1 MRRCLIA
8 VKQRYRYVSFTPAT
22 SLVQGK
28 CRNVIPSSQPQFLA
42 CTDDR
47 IPDRTR
53 CLRLVLGTYTLLPAS
68 TRTVPAHSA
77 KVLASP
83 QAHGTFRSSESSSY
97 LLNRSYRTL
106 RNLRCESSVNW
117 SSCLYTQTRTVP
129 GTGVVARIGR
139 CLMSDLELGWCSV
152 LSTCFCLS
160 V

>member
-1 MRRCLIA
+1 MRRYLIA

-68 TRTVPAHSA
+68 TRTAPAHSA

-83 QAHGTFRSSESSSY
+83 QAHGTFMSSESSSTV
-97 LLNRSYRTL
+97 RSGPL
-106 RNLRCESSVNW
+106 NLRLDCVSPQKIVLDVSEFEV
-117 SSCLYTQTRTVP
+117 R
-129 GTGVVARIGR
+129 
-139 CLMSDLELGWCSV
+139 V
-152 LSTCFCLS
+152 LSELEFVLVQADLDSARYRLTHRSSLGS
-160 V
+160 DGV